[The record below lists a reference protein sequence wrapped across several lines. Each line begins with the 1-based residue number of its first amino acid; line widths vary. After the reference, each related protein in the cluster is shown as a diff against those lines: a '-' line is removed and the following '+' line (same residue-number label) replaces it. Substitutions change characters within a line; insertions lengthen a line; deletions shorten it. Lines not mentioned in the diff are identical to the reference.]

1 MYANVP
7 GLLFPAAIR
16 LSMMMFARP
25 IVSHASSSPPPPC
38 SRYKTGY
45 FWLLVSYP
53 GGVYTIMRRLASFS
67 VGEEYHTPWTVPCGT
82 SLKSHHADS
91 APEIIRRLS

>member
-1 MYANVP
+1 
-7 GLLFPAAIR
+7 
-16 LSMMMFARP
+16 MMMFARP

-38 SRYKTGY
+38 SRYKTGN

-67 VGEEYHTPWTVPCGT
+67 VGDAYQTACTVPCGT
-82 SLKSHHADS
+82 SLKSHHSDAG
-91 APEIIRRLS
+91 PETISRLS